1 MLPIDYFLFLQI
13 VFFLCITPGT
23 PRVVIVTYAINYGLK
38 RSANT
43 AFGDISANTIQ
54 MIFVAFGIGAIIITH
69 PEILSY
75 AKWIGVVYLLYLA
88 FDLRRSSKNFSF
100 EENLSS
106 KSNLSLYRDGFMVAF
121 FSPKAW
127 VFFGAIFPQFLNLDG
142 DFKIQLLILIISYV
156 VIDFSTLILYG
167 FAAKKVV
174 TWFKTNPK
182 SWEGENNRRVR
193 VDRRNYSA
201 EWMKTLKEN
210 QVIKIILKVI
220 PVVRLK
226 RKK

>member
-23 PRVVIVTYAINYGLK
+23 PRVVIVTYAINYGVK
-38 RSANT
+38 RSAIT

-54 MIFVAFGIGAIIITH
+54 MILVAFGIGAIIVAY
-69 PEILSY
+69 PQILIY
-75 AKWIGVVYLLYLA
+75 AKWIAVVYLLYLA
-88 FDLRRSSKNFSF
+88 FDLKKSSKNFSF

-127 VFFGAIFPQFLNLDG
+127 GFFGALFPQFLSLDG
-142 DFKIQLLILIISYV
+142 DFKIQLLILIISYA

-167 FAAKKVV
+167 LVAKKIV
-174 TWFKTNPK
+174 TWLKANPK
-182 SWEGENNRRVR
+182 TINTISASALLIIAIIFAVAPINN
-193 VDRRNYSA
+193 
-201 EWMKTLKEN
+201 
-210 QVIKIILKVI
+210 
-220 PVVRLK
+220 
-226 RKK
+226 

>member
-23 PRVVIVTYAINYGLK
+23 PRVVIVTYAINYGVK
-38 RSANT
+38 KSAIT

-54 MIFVAFGIGAIIITH
+54 MILVAFGIGTIIVAY
-69 PEILSY
+69 PQILIY
-75 AKWIGVVYLLYLA
+75 AKWIAVVYLLYLA
-88 FDLRRSSKNFSF
+88 FDLKKSSKNFSF

-127 VFFGAIFPQFLNLDG
+127 GFFGAMFPQFLSLDG
-142 DFKIQLLILIISYV
+142 DFKIQLLILIISYA

-167 FAAKKVV
+167 LVAKKIV
-174 TWFKTNPK
+174 TWLKANPK
-182 SWEGENNRRVR
+182 TINTISASALLIIAIIFAVAPINN
-193 VDRRNYSA
+193 
-201 EWMKTLKEN
+201 
-210 QVIKIILKVI
+210 
-220 PVVRLK
+220 
-226 RKK
+226 